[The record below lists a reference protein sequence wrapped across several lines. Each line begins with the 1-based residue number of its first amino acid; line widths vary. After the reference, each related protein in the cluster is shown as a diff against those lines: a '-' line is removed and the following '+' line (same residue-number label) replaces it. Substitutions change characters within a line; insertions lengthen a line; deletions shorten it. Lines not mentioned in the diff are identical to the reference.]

1 MRGGSRGNR
10 AEIEREEGEES
21 KERKGEGEGRGD
33 RERREEGGK
42 ITVMYTCPVIMSL
55 RFNILTELLQDML
68 QHIMNMYEYCG
79 HMSKKD
85 CY

>member
-42 ITVMYTCPVIMSL
+42 ITVMSTCPVIMSL
-55 RFNILTELLQDML
+55 RF
-68 QHIMNMYEYCG
+68 
-79 HMSKKD
+79 
-85 CY
+85 